1 MPPIQPRAKVQY
13 KKPRRLN
20 AVSATMGLF
29 LIAAG
34 YLGVALW
41 PLYSLRSNVE
51 SELADALPQLW
62 KLNLRPESYAK
73 PELGKLKRLV
83 IERVRKLGVTDK
95 KLEVILERGKKRI
108 AMEARFEASAVLP
121 GLKKVVLLKFKPRV
135 ETDASRVEW

>member
-41 PLYSLRSNVE
+41 PL
-51 SELADALPQLW
+51 
-62 KLNLRPESYAK
+62 
-73 PELGKLKRLV
+73 
-83 IERVRKLGVTDK
+83 
-95 KLEVILERGKKRI
+95 
-108 AMEARFEASAVLP
+108 
-121 GLKKVVLLKFKPRV
+121 
-135 ETDASRVEW
+135 